1 MVELKRVYCNNIFD
15 SFYLNYC
22 FETGQYIITNF
33 SKKLILGFINY
44 LIYLNSK
51 PIGFIVGK
59 YSVIENKNLFIVN
72 QLYLLPNYRYYIKA
86 VLDTIVN
93 KFGNVVTIAKES
105 AKISKLL
112 SKYSERI

>member
-33 SKKLILGFINY
+33 SKKFILGFVNY
-44 LIYLNSK
+44 LIYLNYK
-51 PIGFIVGK
+51 PIGFVIGK
-59 YSVIENKNLFIVN
+59 HLIIENKNLFIVN
-72 QLYLLPNYRYYIKA
+72 QLYLLPDYRYYIKK

-93 KFGNVVTIAKES
+93 KFGNVVTIVKES
-105 AKISKLL
+105 TKISKLL
-112 SKYSERI
+112 AKYSERI